1 MQVALTLNKGLT
13 VTQPVKSDFHPL
25 PALVA
30 VAIGIAIWLIPTPAG
45 VSAQGWLMLSI
56 FVATIAAIIGKAM
69 PIGALSIVAI
79 TVVAVSGVTSDN
91 PGTAI
96 RDALGSFS
104 NSLIWLIAIAIMIS
118 RGLIKTGLGER
129 IGYYF
134 IALFGKRTIGIGY
147 GLALSELVIAP
158 VTPSNTAR
166 GGAIIHPIM
175 LSIAKSF
182 GCTPDNGNTDKIGK
196 YLALV
201 NYHANPITS
210 AMFITATAP
219 NPLTVKLIADATGA
233 AISLSWT
240 TWALAMLLP
249 GLVAIALMPLVIYLM
264 YPPEIKATPDAV
276 SFARE
281 NLERLGKLT
290 RDEGVML
297 GVFVVL
303 LLLWADIPAWFF
315 GAAFKLNATTTA
327 FVGLSIL
334 LVSGVLNWKDILSEK
349 SAWDTL
355 VWFGALV
362 MMASQ
367 LNELGVIAW
376 FSGAIQDGIVS
387 TGLPWP
393 AATALLILV
402 FLYSH
407 YFFASTTAHITAMMG
422 AFLVVGLSLGA
433 PPMAFV
439 LMLAATSSIMMTLTH
454 YATGTSPVI
463 FGSGYVSLGE
473 WWKVGFVMSLVNLA
487 IWIVV
492 GGFWWKLLGY
502 W

>member
-1 MQVALTLNKGLT
+1 MKLSAT
-13 VTQPVKSDFHPL
+13 SDFRVL
-25 PALVA
+25 PALIA
-30 VAIGIAIWLIPTPAG
+30 IAIGVAIWFIPAPEG
-45 VSAQGWLMLSI
+45 VSAQGWLMLAI

-69 PIGALSIVAI
+69 PIGAIAIVAI

-96 RDALGSFS
+96 RDALGSFN
-104 NSLIWLIAIAIMIS
+104 NSLIWLIAVAIMIS

-129 IGYYF
+129 IGYYS
-134 IALFGKRTIGIGY
+134 IALFGKRTLGIGY
-147 GLALSELVIAP
+147 GLAISELVIAP

-182 GCTPDNGNTDKIGK
+182 DCTPDAGNTNKIGK

-201 NYHANPITS
+201 NYHSNPITS

-219 NPLTVKLIADATGA
+219 NPLTVKLIADATGS
-233 AISLSWT
+233 AITLSWT

-249 GLVAIALMPLVIYLM
+249 GMVAIAVMPLVIYLM
-264 YPPEIKATPDAV
+264 YPPEIKSTPDAV

-281 NLERLGKLT
+281 RLDRLGKLT
-290 RDEGVML
+290 RQEGIML
-297 GVFVVL
+297 GVFL
-303 LLLWADIPAWFF
+303 LMLLLWADAPAWIL
-315 GAAFKLNATTTA
+315 GDAFKLHSTTTA
-327 FVGLSIL
+327 FVGLAIL
-334 LVSGVLNWKDILSEK
+334 LVTGVLNWKDVLSEK

-362 MMASQ
+362 MMATQ
-367 LNELGVIAW
+367 LNKLGVIDW
-376 FSGAIQDGIVS
+376 FSGAIQQGIVS
-387 TGLPWP
+387 TGLAWP
-393 AATALLILV
+393 ASTAILVLV

-422 AFLVVGLSLGA
+422 AFLVVGLGLGA

-439 LMLAATSSIMMTLTH
+439 LMMAATSSIMMTLTH

-463 FGSGYVSLGE
+463 FGSGYVGLGE
-473 WWKVGFVMSLVNLA
+473 WWKAGLVMSLVNLTL
-487 IWIVV
+487 WVVV
-492 GGFWWKLLGY
+492 GGFWWKILGY

>member
-1 MQVALTLNKGLT
+1 MKPSAT
-13 VTQPVKSDFHPL
+13 SDFRVL
-25 PALVA
+25 PALIA
-30 VAIGIAIWLIPTPAG
+30 IAIGVAIWFIPTPEG
-45 VSAQGWLMLSI
+45 VSAQGWLMLAI

-69 PIGALSIVAI
+69 PIGAVAIVAI

-96 RDALGSFS
+96 RDALGSFN
-104 NSLIWLIAIAIMIS
+104 NSLIWLIAVAIMIS

-129 IGYYF
+129 IGYYS
-134 IALFGKRTIGIGY
+134 IALFGKRTLGIGY
-147 GLALSELVIAP
+147 GLAISELVIAP

-182 GCTPDNGNTDKIGK
+182 GCTPDAGNTNKIGK

-201 NYHANPITS
+201 NYHSNPITS

-219 NPLTVKLIADATGA
+219 NPLTVKLIADATGS
-233 AISLSWT
+233 AITLSWT

-249 GLVAIALMPLVIYLM
+249 GLVAIAVMPLVIYLM
-264 YPPEIKATPDAV
+264 YPPEIKSTPDAV

-281 NLERLGKLT
+281 RLDRLGKLT
-290 RDEGVML
+290 RQEGIML
-297 GVFVVL
+297 GVFL
-303 LLLWADIPAWFF
+303 LMLLLWADAPAWIL
-315 GAAFKLNATTTA
+315 GDAFKLHSTTTA
-327 FVGLSIL
+327 FVGLAIL
-334 LVSGVLNWKDILSEK
+334 LVTGVLNWKDVLSEK

-362 MMASQ
+362 MMATQ
-367 LNELGVIAW
+367 LNKLGVIDW
-376 FSGAIQDGIVS
+376 FSGAIQQGIVS
-387 TGLPWP
+387 TGLAWP
-393 AATALLILV
+393 ASTAILVLV

-422 AFLVVGLSLGA
+422 AFLVVGLGLGA

-439 LMLAATSSIMMTLTH
+439 LMMAATSSIMMTLTH

-463 FGSGYVSLGE
+463 FGSGYVGLGE
-473 WWKVGFVMSLVNLA
+473 WWKAGLVMSLVNLTL
-487 IWIVV
+487 WVVV
-492 GGFWWKLLGY
+492 GGIWWKILGY

>member
-1 MQVALTLNKGLT
+1 MKPTA
-13 VTQPVKSDFHPL
+13 KSDFRPI
-25 PALVA
+25 PALIA
-30 VAIGIAIWLIPTPAG
+30 IAIGIAIGFVPTPEG
-45 VSAQGWLMLSI
+45 VSSQGWLMLAI

-69 PIGALSIVAI
+69 PIGAVSIVAI

-104 NSLIWLIAIAIMIS
+104 NSLIWLIAVAIMIA

-134 IALFGKRTIGIGY
+134 IALFGKRTLGIGY

-182 GCTPDNGNTDKIGK
+182 GCTPDNENTNRIGK

-201 NYHANPITS
+201 NYHSNPITS

-219 NPLTVKLIADATGA
+219 NPLTVKLIADATGGD
-233 AISLSWT
+233 ISLSWT

-249 GLVAIALMPLVIYLM
+249 GLVAIALMPLVLYLM
-264 YPPEIKATPDAV
+264 YPPEIKSTPDAV
-276 SFARE
+276 NFARE
-281 NLERLGKLT
+281 RLESLGKLS
-290 RDEGVML
+290 RDEGIML
-297 GVFVVL
+297 GVFLVL
-303 LLLWADIPAWFF
+303 LLLWADVPAWIL
-315 GAAFKLNATTTA
+315 GDAFKLNSTTTA

-334 LVSGVLNWKDILSEK
+334 LVTGVLNWKDVLAEK

-362 MMASQ
+362 MMATQ
-367 LNELGVIAW
+367 LNKLGVIDW
-376 FSGAIQDGIVS
+376 FSGAIQQGIVS
-387 TGLPWP
+387 TGLGWP
-393 AATALLILV
+393 ASTALLVLV

-422 AFLVVGLSLGA
+422 AFLVVGLGLGA

-439 LMLAATSSIMMTLTH
+439 LMMAATSSIMMTLTH

-463 FGSGYVSLGE
+463 FGSGYVGLGE
-473 WWKVGFVMSLVNLA
+473 WWKAGFVMSLVNLLL
-487 IWIVV
+487 WVVV
-492 GGFWWKLLGY
+492 GGLWWKILGY

>member
-1 MQVALTLNKGLT
+1 MI
-13 VTQPVKSDFHPL
+13 
-25 PALVA
+25 PALIA
-30 VAIGIAIWLIPTPAG
+30 IAIGIVIGFLPTPEG
-45 VSAQGWLMLSI
+45 VSSQGWLMLAI

-69 PIGALSIVAI
+69 PIGAVSVVAI

-104 NSLIWLIAIAIMIS
+104 NSLIWLIAVAIMIS

-182 GCTPDNGNTDKIGK
+182 GCTPDNDNTNRIGK

-201 NYHANPITS
+201 NYHSNPITS

-264 YPPEIKATPDAV
+264 YPPEIKSTPDAV
-276 SFARE
+276 NFARE
-281 NLERLGKLT
+281 RLDKLGKLT
-290 RDEGVML
+290 RDEGIML
-297 GVFVVL
+297 GVFLVL
-303 LLLWADIPAWFF
+303 LLLWADVPAWIL
-315 GAAFKLNATTTA
+315 GDAFKLNSTTTA

-334 LVSGVLNWKDILSEK
+334 LVTGVLNWKDVLAEK

-362 MMASQ
+362 MMATQ
-367 LNELGVIAW
+367 LNTLGVIDW
-376 FSGAIQDGIVS
+376 FSGAIQQGIVS
-387 TGLPWP
+387 TGLGWP
-393 AATALLILV
+393 ASTALLVLV

-422 AFLVVGLSLGA
+422 AFLVVGLGLGA

-439 LMLAATSSIMMTLTH
+439 LMMAATSSIMMTLTH

-463 FGSGYVSLGE
+463 FGSGYVGLGE
-473 WWKVGFVMSLVNLA
+473 WWKAGFVMSLVNLL
-487 IWIVV
+487 IWVVV
-492 GGFWWKLLGY
+492 GGLWWKILGY